1 MSNLNEVDQ
10 VAIGFIVLG
19 GLTILYIIYNGVY
32 ECNLFKKQPLQS
44 EESSDTDIIEEV

>member
-19 GLTILYIIYNGVY
+19 GLILLYIIYNGVY
-32 ECNLFKKQPLQS
+32 ECNSFKKQLLQS
-44 EESSDTDIIEEV
+44 DESSDTDIMEEV